1 MKYPEL
7 SQTAKDRALADHAGT
22 LDYEWWEC
30 TFDDFVEVCK
40 VMGVEVARDQHNAHD
55 IVFSGFWSQGDGATF
70 AGQIVLNSVAGAETR
85 IRAYAPQDETLHGIA
100 ARLEQAVT
108 LFQTTVSL
116 IDTEDETDVPTMF
129 ITYSHRSHTQ
139 QLGEGDYAAIADNL
153 VEELEELIATATE
166 ETNALSRWLYQ
177 TLETEYTY
185 PTGEESLIDREEEF
199 DESGVL
205 LT

>member
-1 MKYPEL
+1 MKYSEL

-30 TFDDFVEVCK
+30 TFDYFVEVCK
-40 VMGVEVARDQHNAHD
+40 VMGVEVDRGNRNAPD
-55 IVFSGFWSQGDGATF
+55 IAFSGFCSQGDGAAF
-70 AGQIVLNSVAGAETR
+70 AGRMVLNDVAGAETR

-129 ITYSHRSHTQ
+129 ITYSHRSYTQ
-139 QLGEGDYAAIADNL
+139 QLGEGDYATIADNL
-153 VEELEELIATATE
+153 VEELEELIATVTE
-166 ETNALSRWLYQ
+166 EVNVLSHWLYR
-177 TLETEYTY
+177 TLEAEYTY
-185 PTGEESLIDREEEF
+185 LSSEESLTNREEEF
-199 DESGVL
+199 DEDGGL